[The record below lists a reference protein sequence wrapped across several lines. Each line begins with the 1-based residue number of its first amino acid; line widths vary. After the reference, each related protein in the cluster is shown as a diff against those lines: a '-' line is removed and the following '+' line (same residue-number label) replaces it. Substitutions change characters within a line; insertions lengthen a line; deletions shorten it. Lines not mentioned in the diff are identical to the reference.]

1 MHMGPGLNKKEK
13 ASGTPA
19 SYLLHACSTVG
30 PAASHS
36 AITRTVPLIRLAG
49 KHKFNGE
56 RRNLTLGKKGWES
69 TFCVSELADL
79 VVFNNFSDFGVGI
92 SYPNMYMPD
101 QVLHPLDTPVGRTMN
116 LFQHASPQIKLVIF
130 YRAIYFFKYIFSF
143 SFLILEGNGYQ
154 PKV

>member
-101 QVLHPLDTPVGRTMN
+101 QVLHPLDTPVRRTMN
-116 LFQHASPQIKLVIF
+116 LFQHANIQPPRENEFS
-130 YRAIYFFKYIFSF
+130 IYG
-143 SFLILEGNGYQ
+143 FLLFTGALGWGNG
-154 PKV
+154 